1 MSLLSKL
8 LREMFR
14 PKSAEATLRGSSQA
28 INRVYIARDERQTVA
43 FHVAVEKRDES
54 PLRTAVIHPAR
65 VEVLAS

>member
-43 FHVAVEKRDES
+43 FHVAVES
-54 PLRTAVIHPAR
+54 AMSHFGTAVIHPAG